1 MNFSVID
8 RDDHRPPNL
17 DFSAHSLLADPPT
30 PPQPLPPP
38 LPVPSLAKRKDRSN
52 ASGCQ
57 PTPSKPESSE
67 CLAEGGFLRDLSR
80 MEKELSF

>member
-17 DFSAHSLLADPPT
+17 DFSAHSLLADPAT
-30 PPQPLPPP
+30 PPP
-38 LPVPSLAKRKDRSN
+38 LPRPPTPPSLAKRKDRSK

-57 PTPSKPESSE
+57 PTPAKPEASE